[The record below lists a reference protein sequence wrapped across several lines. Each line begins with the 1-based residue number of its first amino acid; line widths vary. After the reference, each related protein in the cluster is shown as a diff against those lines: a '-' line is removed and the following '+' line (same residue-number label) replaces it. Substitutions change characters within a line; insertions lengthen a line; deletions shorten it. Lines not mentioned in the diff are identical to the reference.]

1 MFQLFHSCAL
11 ECLRFSWRKVK
22 IIGRL
27 SLKLKVW
34 DIELCLWHQAV
45 MKCSLS
51 KCSVWRR
58 PEMEHSCQDIP
69 RTIHIMSASVH
80 VFLSGFSLTHSFI
93 QSFWLLNIILRFS
106 FECKLTTK
114 LKGTVAVLAA
124 GLFLVLQDYYNSC
137 RTRRSFVNLCALRPS
152 YDK

>member
-1 MFQLFHSCAL
+1 MPVTSGCDEVLVVEVQRVKTARNGTELSRYTKNHSHHVCA
-11 ECLRFSWRKVK
+11 CS
-22 IIGRL
+22 RL
-27 SLKLKVW
+27 SF
-34 DIELCLWHQAV
+34 
-45 MKCSLS
+45 
-51 KCSVWRR
+51 R
-58 PEMEHSCQDIP
+58 
-69 RTIHIMSASVH
+69 
-80 VFLSGFSLTHSFI
+80 FLTHSFI